1 MQNHVVYIGELAILL
16 RIFDGTVG
24 RLIAFHGHSWLL
36 ALKYSFQLAF
46 IVGYGFGIYLLE
58 AQGTYMPILD
68 SPYFAALEI
77 GRIYAFLS
85 GNCGRLK

>member
-1 MQNHVVYIGELAILL
+1 
-16 RIFDGTVG
+16 
-24 RLIAFHGHSWLL
+24 
-36 ALKYSFQLAF
+36 
-46 IVGYGFGIYLLE
+46 VGYGFGIYLLE

-68 SPYFAALEI
+68 SLCFAALEI